1 MLCLNWSKKNSIPP
15 QSKKT
20 LGSIFPMGFELLH
33 QKIFLLNEKKNEVLS
48 VFLASTTFSLNTSGS
63 PGNYH
68 DRISPPDHFII
79 LSKLLFGFLS
89 CNLSLLV
96 SYLPLPSTFL
106 SYLLLSLLVFQ
117 ALPAEAVVCFLGI
130 CYYFRHPWKCSFKY
144 MIFRWLHT
152 DTQSTV
158 LFRTNLLGC

>member
-1 MLCLNWSKKNSIPP
+1 
-15 QSKKT
+15 
-20 LGSIFPMGFELLH
+20 MGFELLH

-130 CYYFRHPWKCSFKY
+130 CYYFRHP
-144 MIFRWLHT
+144 
-152 DTQSTV
+152 
-158 LFRTNLLGC
+158 